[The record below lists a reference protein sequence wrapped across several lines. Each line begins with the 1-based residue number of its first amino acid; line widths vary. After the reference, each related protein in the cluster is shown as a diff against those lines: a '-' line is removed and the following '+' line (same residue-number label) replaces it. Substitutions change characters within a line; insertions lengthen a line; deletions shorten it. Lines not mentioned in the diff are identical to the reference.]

1 MVQKDGSSI
10 KNYLSVKDKYITMI
24 REILNT
30 LEILTES
37 TGLAGRKP
45 GDVFQNPDGNQ
56 LVFTSIQ
63 FFPEG
68 GGKYTKEELDQAVNQ
83 VADGIEV
90 QWTNSPSAKTGGFAI
105 ASFSSEQ
112 GEQYFGRYFE
122 QIKPNLTSNFFPN
135 KIGDYSFAG
144 KAAAKAQAGLS
155 PQDLLS
161 DKVDL
166 TASDII
172 SQLEASLGKNNPLFV
187 LAQRV
192 ASGEKLP
199 LHFTAPD
206 DISFSAFRDYFCEIL
221 QPMAL
226 QTGNYTGN
234 AGEAAEI
241 FMDGTFE
248 DTLITFD
255 TSKTAGLSD
264 SILTNPSGKIVK
276 VSTKGGA
283 GAKASVKN
291 LLDSVEEMKQTPA
304 GNRLIRKYQET
315 ISLLEDMKREG
326 QAGAPLML
334 GVKFGIINDK
344 EASQIED
351 LKNMAPINLDDI
363 DKVNISSRLKKMAL
377 SRDTKTPENTSLY
390 FHLIAEVAHK
400 AADRVNSS
408 TDFPKAASDILNN
421 GALVQVYT
429 KAKEG
434 KDTWVLQEFNTVY
447 PGDSIKGVYLSA
459 GKTYYSTGI
468 KGNFTF
474 KIDKGSGVSKDD
486 DTEEATPTS
495 AKKKPDIEL
504 GKAAKQIATGRT
516 ARPETPKP
524 KVGDVGRAKRK

>member
-1 MVQKDGSSI
+1 
-10 KNYLSVKDKYITMI
+10 MI

-45 GDVFQNPDGNQ
+45 GDVFQNSDGNQ
-56 LVFTSIQ
+56 IVFTSIQ

-68 GGKYTKEELDQAVNQ
+68 GGKYTKEELDQAVDQ
-83 VADGIEV
+83 VSDGIEV
-90 QWTNSPSAKTGGFAI
+90 QWTNSPSARTGGFAM
-105 ASFSSEQ
+105 ASFSSDQ
-112 GEQYFGRYFE
+112 GELYFGRYFE
-122 QIKPNLTSNFFPN
+122 QIKPNTTDNYFPN
-135 KIGDYSFAG
+135 KIGEYSFAG

-161 DKVDL
+161 DKIDL

-172 SQLEASLGKNNPLFV
+172 SQLESSLGKKNPLFV

-192 ASGEKLP
+192 ANGEELP

-206 DISFSAFRDYFCEIL
+206 DVSFSAFRDYFCEIL
-221 QPMAL
+221 QPIAL

-248 DTLITFD
+248 DTVISFD

-264 SILTNPSGKIVK
+264 SILTGPSGKIIK

-291 LLDSVEEMKQTPA
+291 LLDSVEEMKQTTA
-304 GNRLIRKYQET
+304 GKRLIRKYQET
-315 ISLLEDMKREG
+315 ISLLEDIKREG
-326 QAGAPLML
+326 QSGAPLML
-334 GVKFGIINDK
+334 GVKYGIINAK

-351 LKNMAPINLDDI
+351 LKSMAPIDLDDI
-363 DKVNISSRLKKMAL
+363 NEVNITSRLKNMAL
-377 SRDTKTPENTSLY
+377 SRDTKTPQNTSLY
-390 FHLIAEVAHK
+390 YHLLAEVAHR
-400 AADRVNSS
+400 AADKVNNS

-474 KIDKGSGVSKDD
+474 KIDKGSGVPKE
-486 DTEEATPTS
+486 DTEETTPTS
-495 AKKKPDIEL
+495 VKKKSSKEL
-504 GKAAKQIATGRT
+504 GKAAKEITTGRT
-516 ARPETPKP
+516 ARPEKQKP
-524 KVGDVGRAKRK
+524 EVGNVGRAKRK